1 MVRARG
7 NAAAL
12 AAKLNGA
19 FVKTVAPAADYIDV
33 ECALPLKMDL
43 LRTLTGCADLCT
55 DVEVRLP
62 TLDDLYVHFSGRSID
77 AGAKENAP

>member
-1 MVRARG
+1 
-7 NAAAL
+7 
-12 AAKLNGA
+12 
-19 FVKTVAPAADYIDV
+19 
-33 ECALPLKMDL
+33 MDL